1 MALAQSTVTRRTSPP
16 THGGSVPLALCLSPI
31 RVSLPCFSCPT
42 VSLSSRSLTI
52 HHWIPSP
59 ARPRVAVVPRRPCV
73 PCPPCAVRTRRTRRS
88 ARQVPVSYHR
98 TCAALSLA
106 LHTRRP
112 CRGPHPARASVVLLC
127 IAPLPRAFSQRR
139 QPASLPASSP
149 LLLPLRERRLR
160 LLPAARGSTSDRA
173 ASPPRTARPAASRG
187 RSLAGAGRADGPHR
201 SRSARITL
209 RKVGGVMWVGA
220 WVQAGRGVWGT
231 LGTYGGGEPG
241 VGARRGSAV
250 VTVAWEMTGPCMV
263 CAVPARLYAVS

>member
-1 MALAQSTVTRRTSPP
+1 MR
-16 THGGSVPLALCLSPI
+16 
-31 RVSLPCFSCPT
+31 
-42 VSLSSRSLTI
+42 
-52 HHWIPSP
+52 
-59 ARPRVAVVPRRPCV
+59 
-73 PCPPCAVRTRRTRRS
+73 PCPPVRPHPTDKKERS
-88 ARQVPVSYHR
+88 QVPVSYHR

-160 LLPAARGSTSDRA
+160 LLPALAGPRRIVQLHPQERSPCSQPRA
-173 ASPPRTARPAASRG
+173 MACWCRASR
-187 RSLAGAGRADGPHR
+187 RATSP
-201 SRSARITL
+201 RSARITL

-250 VTVAWEMTGPCMV
+250 VTVAWEMAGPCMV
-263 CAVPARLYAVS
+263 CSVPARLYAAS